1 MRGTE
6 VLRAAH
12 NLLADAAKVNTYRQL
27 AVSFDV
33 AFFDLAAHPVTHLL
47 VRFILSP
54 VGETKLG
61 KACQQALLIEVAC
74 PRLIEFVE
82 YEGSLLLALGVGS
95 LEELGAGRAGRC
107 ARDAR
112 CRPLAGGLASSRRRR
127 HWCQHTHVK
136 PTVALVS
143 CVAGVTS
150 DLIPLAML

>member
-61 KACQQALLIEVAC
+61 KACQQALLVEVARPC
-74 PRLIEFVE
+74 LIKLVE
-82 YEGSLLLALGVGS
+82 YEGGLLLALGVGP
-95 LEELGAGRAGRC
+95 LQELGARRPRRRA
-107 ARDAR
+107 ADATRDS
-112 CRPLAGGLASSRRRR
+112 LAGGLASSSRRR
-127 HWCQHTHVK
+127 HGCQAYVK
-136 PTVALVS
+136 PE
-143 CVAGVTS
+143 
-150 DLIPLAML
+150 LAS